1 MKKKTSRL
9 TLNRE
14 TLRHLQ
20 DAATG
25 EAKGASGPMTFP
37 VNEDTLMSW
46 QHTCGSVCDIPTWH
60 C

>member
-14 TLRHLQ
+14 TLRLLSDKATK
-20 DAATG
+20 DAQG
-25 EAKGASGPMTFP
+25 GSGMTFP

-46 QHTCGSVCDIPTWH
+46 QHTCGSVCDIPSWH